1 MRKQELLIVD
11 DQLGI
16 RLLLNEVFKKE
27 GYSSYEAANGMEA
40 LQLLE
45 QRDTIALIL
54 LDMKMPDMDGMTIL
68 RKVKKM
74 KPDIPVLMMTAY
86 CELDLINQA
95 MELGVVRYFTKPF
108 DIFDVRDEVNNILN
122 A

>member
-1 MRKQELLIVD
+1 MQQKELLIVD
-11 DQLGI
+11 DQFGI

-27 GYSSYEAANGMEA
+27 GYSSCEAANGMEA

-45 QRDTIALIL
+45 QRDTISLIL

-68 RKVKKM
+68 RKVKEK

-86 CELDLINQA
+86 CESNVINEA